1 VRQGFVRRGPLHRAR
16 QADDHRHR
24 VRASLR
30 RFAMPPAMR
39 RAIVCL
45 SAAAIT
51 VLVVAAGAAAQ
62 MKASAPDKMMPAG
75 EAAIMRE
82 CDRRSM
88 APGVKMQ
95 DRADFV
101 KNCVAEKTKAKRP

>member
-1 VRQGFVRRGPLHRAR
+1 
-16 QADDHRHR
+16 
-24 VRASLR
+24 
-30 RFAMPPAMR
+30 
-39 RAIVCL
+39 
-45 SAAAIT
+45 
-51 VLVVAAGAAAQ
+51 

-82 CDRRSM
+82 CDRLSM
-88 APGVKMQ
+88 APGIKMD